1 MESLAETYTSIQE
14 RAPKVAGYRQITWLA
29 CKQFLPAEGGPK
41 IVTLCDQFDQL
52 LYPFCLDLIE
62 MS

>member
-14 RAPKVAGYRQITWLA
+14 RAPKVAGYHQITWLA
-29 CKQFLPAEGGPK
+29 CKQLLPAEGGRK

-62 MS
+62 MF